1 MTDGFVLLVC
11 ISNNYWYFSKG
22 SPPPLLFITL
32 QRSLRV
38 TAGVGIQGWENIHTT
53 VGIRAVDPHS
63 FSADP
68 DPAAFLIRFRIQ
80 L

>member
-22 SPPPLLFITL
+22 SFPLLFITQ

>member
-22 SPPPLLFITL
+22 SPPLLFITL